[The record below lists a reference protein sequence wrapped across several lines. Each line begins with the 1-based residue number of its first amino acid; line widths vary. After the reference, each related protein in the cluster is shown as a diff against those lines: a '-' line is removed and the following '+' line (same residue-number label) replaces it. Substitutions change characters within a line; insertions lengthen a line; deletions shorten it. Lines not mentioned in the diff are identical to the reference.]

1 MGRAIDLFVT
11 YRFIKLLV
19 TPFEKTDAYRLGI
32 IDADG
37 KRILVPGT
45 TNKPTPLRTVEEKS
59 AYTVLHKLVFN
70 IKKIFAKVPG
80 LRTKLGTYAA
90 ALFLLKDTFKESV
103 DDPDIFEKEFMKYLK
118 EQGYEIDDTI
128 SEEVI
133 GFGEVLPKG
142 EYKLAND
149 ILNKEEE
156 ELSAKKGDKVVA
168 FDDEAPVDTILGVD
182 IFPVVHVKTQEKI
195 YSGNERE
202 KIISYTLTSIQTI
215 LAQNRFAK
223 IAYEYFKSLKEPYV
237 SPIASNII
245 KPIILMSLIKLK
257 VKNKLEFTNM
267 NLKKSL
273 NSIKNKIGE
282 ILGHYPNLLVN
293 ISELTPKAIPSSDI
307 IKKYQRNL

>member
-59 AYTVLHKLVFN
+59 AYTVLHKVVFN

-118 EQGYEIDDTI
+118 EEGYEIDDTI

-195 YSGNERE
+195 YVG
-202 KIISYTLTSIQTI
+202 
-215 LAQNRFAK
+215 
-223 IAYEYFKSLKEPYV
+223 
-237 SPIASNII
+237 
-245 KPIILMSLIKLK
+245 
-257 VKNKLEFTNM
+257 LED
-267 NLKKSL
+267 
-273 NSIKNKIGE
+273 
-282 ILGHYPNLLVN
+282 LV
-293 ISELTPKAIPSSDI
+293 
-307 IKKYQRNL
+307 Q